1 MSCSIVLWSPW
12 SLTLETM
19 VQLSIQLEMG
29 LLFTD
34 VHVAIV
40 HVYVKQCVHFGVV
53 MREAKLLF
61 HL

>member
-1 MSCSIVLWSPW
+1 
-12 SLTLETM
+12 M